1 MRSMDSRHSSG
12 SVKGV
17 HHSVLDNPPQ
27 VLEIDPS
34 SSTSL
39 QSPSNPVTWD
49 SPTFAAH
56 GFADTSTYGP
66 SSSARQVQVDHQSR
80 GRAQNPLID
89 WYVDNDG
96 PWIPKSSISEVSDE
110 RQPRLLQNTRLPFQ
124 HGDPY
129 GQRNPSDTGSYQYG
143 VPTSDSG
150 YVTRRSD
157 GDASVFSGDGP
168 DRDQD
173 SQIFRGRPLDFQHYP
188 PIEEGFQQHDSH
200 LNDWQLPP
208 DVIDSSSTAG
218 KSFVC
223 HRCQKCVKT
232 KSELK

>member
-1 MRSMDSRHSSG
+1 MDSSQLSG
-12 SVKGV
+12 PVKGM
-17 HHSVLDNPPQ
+17 HPSVLDNPPQ

-39 QSPSNPVTWD
+39 QSPSNSLTWD

-66 SSSARQVQVDHQSR
+66 PPSTRQVQVDHHSR
-80 GRAQNPLID
+80 GRAQNRLID

-110 RQPRLLQNTRLPFQ
+110 RQPRILQDSRLPFQ

-129 GQRNPSDTGSYQYG
+129 GQRIPSDTGSYQFG

-157 GDASVFSGDGP
+157 GNASVFSSDGP

-173 SQIFRGRPLDFQHYP
+173 SQSFRGRPLDFQNYP
-188 PIEEGFQQHDSH
+188 TIEEGFQPHDTH

-208 DVIDSSSTAG
+208 DVMESSNPSGRT
-218 KSFVC
+218 FVC
-223 HRCQKCVKT
+223 HRCQKSVKT